1 MLNKFILTLTMKN
14 VRKSLEKLRVG
25 SRLGLK
31 SLVSTHIRTLNG
43 DAMKVFNST
52 SVFQVYKQSR

>member
-1 MLNKFILTLTMKN
+1 MLNKFVSSLTMKS
-14 VRKSLEKLRVG
+14 VPKSLEKLRVG

-31 SLVSTHIRTLNG
+31 SLVSNHIRTING
-43 DAMKVFNST
+43 DAMKVFNLT